1 MIMYNLCLYLCD
13 SSKFVDFFMLIKGKE
28 IITLC
33 IIICLIT
40 LLVINF
46 NVMLKRIS
54 ICLSKLTVKDF
65 KVILKRIFIYLYKL
79 IVTNCK
85 VILKRIF
92 RRRVKLDRLL
102 IQGSLLTVFYIF
114 LFVICIPVFFYL
126 FLSILGFCGLFISSN
141 LMSNDVTEAPPLP
154 WAVLYNFMDPGYQAQ
169 ASPGYGRIVAFV
181 LALFGSI
188 FMNGLLISAIVGW
201 YDRFVDKW
209 KSGMAR
215 YDETLKQKKIITII
229 GAHETVPSIIRQLFN
244 SHPEVDYILLQTNR
258 NVEEIRSQLTS
269 YLTDKEEQ
277 KVIIY
282 AGERTSRDD
291 LRDLHLNVQ
300 NTLEVFILG
309 DSMEGNQYEKNHDAL
324 NMNCLNIIAEL
335 IREELVSSSN
345 DSKNDASKE
354 KLDSSS
360 NGSKNDP
367 QKLLCRVMFE
377 YQTSFSI
384 FQYSDISNKI
394 NDIIDFNPLN
404 FYEMW
409 SQRVLVNTRLTFDD
423 PAYAGYLP
431 LEGKNPISKD
441 SDDTVHFVIVGM
453 SRMGVAL
460 GIEAA
465 RLAHYPNFVRNS
477 GLKSRITFIDK
488 NCHTEMKY
496 FKGRFKELFA
506 LSPWREL
513 KENEDICQLNEE
525 NWNID
530 NQSIEIEHLGKDV
543 VDIEWEF
550 INRGIEDE
558 DIHRYLQQLAKDK
571 HKRLSVAICLPND
584 NDSVAAALYLP
595 EDVYENAIQVLVYQ
609 YHNSS
614 VIDSISINNRM
625 NQYYKQL
632 KAFGMMNEA
641 YDDGLTHTQELAAQV
656 LDAEYY
662 KMYKQFVIQR
672 GIKEIQVNSNRGKSK
687 IAKHWSN
694 VYNANSIWTKLRS
707 IGSVG
712 FSIDSESDI
721 HYLAITEH
729 NRWVVEQLL
738 MRYRFLTPQEQEI
751 AMHSLEY
758 KEELKGCK
766 MAHLDICSYER
777 LCEVDPD
784 IFCLDEGFIRI
795 IPQII
800 RLINN

>member
-1 MIMYNLCLYLCD
+1 MP
-13 SSKFVDFFMLIKGKE
+13 
-28 IITLC
+28 
-33 IIICLIT
+33 
-40 LLVINF
+40 
-46 NVMLKRIS
+46 KRIS
-54 ICLSKLTVKDF
+54 IYLSKLKTTNL
-65 KVILKRIFIYLYKL
+65 KVVFR
-79 IVTNCK
+79 
-85 VILKRIF
+85 RIF
-92 RRRVKLDRLL
+92 RRRVKLDRRLV
-102 IQGSLLTVFYIF
+102 QGNLSTVLYISV
-114 LFVICIPVFFYL
+114 FVFCIPVFVYL
-126 FLSILGFCGLFISSN
+126 FLSILGLCGLFISSN
-141 LMSNDVTEAPPLP
+141 LISNDVTEAPSLL
-154 WAVLYNFMDPGYQAQ
+154 WVVLYNFMDPGYQVQ
-169 ASPGYGRIVAFV
+169 ASPGYGRIVAFL
-181 LALFGSI
+181 LALLGSI
-188 FMNGLLISAIVGW
+188 FMNGLLVSAIVGW

-269 YLTDKEEQ
+269 YLTDNEEK

-282 AGERTSRDD
+282 AGNRTSRDD

-300 NTLEVFILG
+300 NTLEVLILG

-335 IREELVSSSN
+335 IRGG
-345 DSKNDASKE
+345 
-354 KLDSSS
+354 LDSSS
-360 NGSKNDP
+360 DGSKNAP
-367 QKLLCRVMFE
+367 QKILCRVMFE

-394 NDIIDFNPLN
+394 NDIIDFKPLN

-423 PAYAGYLP
+423 PEYAGYLP

-488 NCHTEMKY
+488 NCHAEMKY

-513 KENEDICQLNEE
+513 KENEDIGRLNEE
-525 NWNID
+525 NWNTD
-530 NQSIEIEHLGKDV
+530 NQSIEIKHLGTDV

-571 HKRLSVAICLPND
+571 HKRLTVATCLPND

-595 EDVYENAIQVLVYQ
+595 EEVYENAIQVLVYQ

-641 YDDGLTHTQELAAQV
+641 YDDRLTHTQELAAQV
-656 LDAEYY
+656 LGTEYY
-662 KMYKQFVIQR
+662 KMYKQVVIQR
-672 GIKEIQVNSNRGKSK
+672 GIKEIQVNPNRGKSK

-707 IGSVG
+707 ICSDGL
-712 FSIDSESDI
+712 SIDSENDI

-738 MRYRFLTPQEQEI
+738 MRYRFLSPQEQEI
-751 AMHSLEY
+751 AMHSLKY

-800 RLINN
+800 RLINNNIYNE

>member
-1 MIMYNLCLYLCD
+1 M
-13 SSKFVDFFMLIKGKE
+13 F
-28 IITLC
+28 
-33 IIICLIT
+33 
-40 LLVINF
+40 
-46 NVMLKRIS
+46 
-54 ICLSKLTVKDF
+54 
-65 KVILKRIFIYLYKL
+65 
-79 IVTNCK
+79 
-85 VILKRIF
+85 KRIF
-92 RRRVKLDRLL
+92 RRRVELDRHLV
-102 IQGSLLTVFYIF
+102 QGNLSTIVYIF
-114 LFVICIPVFFYL
+114 LLVICIPVFFYL
-126 FLSILGFCGLFISSN
+126 FLSVLGFYGLFISSN
-141 LMSNDVTEAPPLP
+141 LMSNNVIESPSLS

-169 ASPGYGRIVAFV
+169 ASPGNGRIVAFV
-181 LALFGSI
+181 LALLGSI

-215 YDETLKQKKIITII
+215 YDETLKRGKIITII
-229 GAHETVPSIIRQLFN
+229 GAHETVPSIICQLFKR
-244 SHPEVDYILLQTNR
+244 HPDVNYILLQTNR
-258 NVEEIRSQLTS
+258 NVEKVRAQLTS
-269 YLTDKEEQ
+269 YLTDKEEK

-282 AGERTSRDD
+282 AGERTSKDD
-291 LRDLHLNVQ
+291 LKDLYLNPQ
-300 NTLEVFILG
+300 NTVEVLILG
-309 DSMEGNQYEKNHDAL
+309 DSMEGNQYEKNHDAF

-335 IREELVSSSN
+335 LKEQFKFSPDSN
-345 DSKNDASKE
+345 R
-354 KLDSSS
+354 KLT
-360 NGSKNDP
+360 
-367 QKLLCRVMFE
+367 CRVMFE

-394 NDIIDFNPLN
+394 KDIINFKPLN

-409 SQRVLVNTRLTFDD
+409 SQRVFVNTQLTFDD
-423 PAYAGYLP
+423 PEYAGYLP
-431 LEGKNPISKD
+431 LEGKNPIAND

-465 RLAHYPNFVRNS
+465 RLAHYPNFIRNS
-477 GLKSRITFIDK
+477 KLKSRITFIDK

-513 KENEDICQLNEE
+513 KENDDIDQLNEE
-525 NWNID
+525 EWNID
-530 NQSIEIEHLGKDV
+530 NQAIEINHLGKDV

-550 INRGIEDE
+550 INRGIEDD
-558 DIHRYLQQLAKDK
+558 DIHKYLQKQAKDK
-571 HKRLSVAICLPND
+571 HKRLTIAICLPND
-584 NDSVAAALYLP
+584 NSSVAAALYLP
-595 EDVYENAIQVLVYQ
+595 EEVYENAIQVLVYQ

-632 KAFGMMNEA
+632 KAFGMVNEA
-641 YDDGLTHTQELAAQV
+641 YDDGLIHTQELAVQV
-656 LDAEYY
+656 LCTEYD
-662 KMYKQFVIQR
+662 KMYKQFVKQRSIQ
-672 GIKEIQVNSNRGKSK
+672 EIHINSNRGKSK

-707 IGSVG
+707 ISSDGS
-712 FSIDSESDI
+712 SIDSESDI

-738 MRYRFLTPQEQEI
+738 MRYRFLTPQEQEK
-751 AMHSLEY
+751 AMHSLEF

-784 IFCLDEGFIRI
+784 IFSLDEGFIRI

-800 RLINN
+800 SLINS